1 VGRASVRGL
10 LEPFSSFFW
19 VGIFFAQMRKFR
31 NKIGTIMYHNI
42 YIFFQEIHQIFPK
55 NEKL

>member
-19 VGIFFAQMRKFR
+19 VGNFFAQTRKFR
-31 NKIGTIMYHNI
+31 NKIGTMYHNI
-42 YIFFQEIHQIFPK
+42 YIFFQEIHQIFQK
-55 NEKL
+55 KEKL